1 MLKRNLELS
10 REKHCC
16 SVAQSCPT
24 LCYPMNCSTPGF
36 PVLHHLLEFAQLM
49 SIELVIPSNCLIL
62 CHPLCLLLSL
72 FPSVRFF
79 SNESAVCSRWPK
91 YWNFSFSISPFNE
104 YSGLISIRIDWFDHL
119 AVQGILKI
127 LFSSTT
133 VQRHQFFGSQ
143 PFYFPVLISIHDY
156 WKKHSF
162 DYKCYVSK
170 AVSLIFNMLSSF
182 VIAFLPRSKNLLISW
197 LRSPSTVILQT
208 KKIKSVTVSIVP
220 PSICHEA
227 MGPDAMIFIFWMLS
241 FKPVF

>member
-156 WKKHSF
+156 
-162 DYKCYVSK
+162 
-170 AVSLIFNMLSSF
+170 
-182 VIAFLPRSKNLLISW
+182 
-197 LRSPSTVILQT
+197 
-208 KKIKSVTVSIVP
+208 
-220 PSICHEA
+220 
-227 MGPDAMIFIFWMLS
+227 
-241 FKPVF
+241 

>member
-1 MLKRNLELS
+1 MKCAVICWVVVVVQSLS
-10 REKHCC
+10 RVLLFATLWT
-16 SVAQSCPT
+16 VARQVSLSFT
-24 LCYPMNCSTPGF
+24 ISWS
-36 PVLHHLLEFAQLM
+36 LLKLM

-91 YWNFSFSISPFNE
+91 YWNFSFSISPVNE

-143 PFYFPVLISIHDY
+143 PFLFSSSNIHT
-156 WKKHSF
+156 WLLKK
-162 DYKCYVSK
+162 
-170 AVSLIFNMLSSF
+170 
-182 VIAFLPRSKNLLISW
+182 
-197 LRSPSTVILQT
+197 T
-208 KKIKSVTVSIVP
+208 
-220 PSICHEA
+220 
-227 MGPDAMIFIFWMLS
+227 
-241 FKPVF
+241 